1 MKKAILVI
9 SFGTSYK
16 DALERSI
23 ANIEKK
29 LQKEFNTDVF
39 RAFTS
44 GMIIK
49 KLRERDNMHIDTVE
63 EALQRL
69 FENGYTDVFCVP
81 THIINGEEYDKA
93 RAVIDKFKDRL
104 NIRVSRPLISVTD
117 DYFKIVNIFSKKLT
131 DKNRLYVFM
140 GHGSEHFANA
150 AYPALEYHFR
160 LLGMDNVLIGT
171 VEGFPDLETVIIG
184 AKSSGKTAVT
194 LMPLMLVCGDHARH
208 DMAVDWRKAFESSG
222 FSVECDL
229 TGLGEIEE
237 IQNMYINH
245 LQEIWGH

>member
-49 KLRERDNMHIDTVE
+49 KLRERDNIHIDTVE

-93 RAVIDKFKDRL
+93 CAVIDKFKDRL

-150 AYPALEYHFR
+150 AYPALEYYFR
-160 LLGMDNVLIGT
+160 HRGMKNVLIGT
-171 VEGFPDLETVIIG
+171 VEGFPDLETVISK
-184 AKSSGKTAVT
+184 AKSSRKTAVT
-194 LMPLMLVCGDHARH
+194 LMPLMLVCGDHARN
-208 DMAVDWRKAFESSG
+208 DMAVDWRKALESSG

-229 TGLGEIEE
+229 TGLGETEE

>member
-9 SFGTSYK
+9 SFGTSCK
-16 DALERSI
+16 DALENSI
-23 ANIEKK
+23 AAVEKK
-29 LQKEFNTDVF
+29 LQKEFGAEVF

-44 GMIIK
+44 SMIIK
-49 KLRERDNMHIDTVE
+49 KLRARDNMYIDTVE

-69 FENGYTDVFCVP
+69 LENGYTDIFCVP

-93 RAVIDKFKDRL
+93 CAVIDKFKDKMNLR
-104 NIRVSRPLISVTD
+104 ISRPLISITD
-117 DYFKIVNIFSKKLT
+117 DYFEIVDIFSKKLT

-140 GHGSEHFANA
+140 GHGSGHFANA

-160 LLGMDNVLIGT
+160 HRGMKNVLIGT
-171 VEGFPDLETVIIG
+171 VEGFPDLETVINR
-184 AKSSGKTAVT
+184 AKLSGKTKVT
-194 LMPLMLVCGDHARH
+194 LMPFMLVCGDHAQN
-208 DMAVDWRKAFESSG
+208 DMAVDWRETFEKND

-237 IQNMYINH
+237 IQNMYVNH
-245 LQEIWGH
+245 LKEIWGH